1 MLSIKHITV
10 AFEGKKVLDDLS
22 LTFKLGEIV
31 GLVAPNGTGKSTLI
45 NVIMNFLQPQ
55 TGSVTF
61 KKIYNY
67 QSKSNEVAM
76 HQQISTFPEQ
86 GDLYDELSGYEHLVM
101 FAQMWGNSKHT
112 VDNIITK
119 LQMGSYVKQKT
130 KTYSLGM
137 KQRLCFAMQLATDTQ
152 VMLMD
157 EVMNGLDP
165 NNMALISEVLVDLK
179 KQNKLIIIASH
190 LLDNLETYADRI
202 LFMDRGKIIYQR
214 NKQHLLYEDQ
224 FLRASVDNYQRQRIL
239 ANLPKEQTSPFT
251 LKNPQKLL
259 LNISDYS
266 NSEVSA
272 LLNIFLQENIQDFQ
286 LGKLTLNELYFH
298 YYLAT

>member
-119 LQMGSYVKQKT
+119 LQMGAYVKQKT

-266 NSEVSA
+266 NSEVSE
-272 LLNIFLQENIQDFQ
+272 LLNIFFQENIQDFQ

>member
-86 GDLYDELSGYEHLVM
+86 GDLYGELSGYEHLVM

-119 LQMGSYVKQKT
+119 LQMSSYVKQKT

-266 NSEVSA
+266 NSEVSG